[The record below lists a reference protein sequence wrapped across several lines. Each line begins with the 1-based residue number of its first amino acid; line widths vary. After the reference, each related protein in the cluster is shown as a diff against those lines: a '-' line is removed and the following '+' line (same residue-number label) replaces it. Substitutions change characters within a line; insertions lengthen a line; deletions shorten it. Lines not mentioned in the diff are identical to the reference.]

1 MSATC
6 CPGPE
11 ARRASKTT
19 YRLKDS
25 KESENDY
32 VILSGG
38 RRQILKRI
46 ASWRR
51 WGCATG
57 GSLWG
62 CRSRPGR
69 PQIRSYYATM
79 VPRLL
84 FILYITSCFTITACC
99 SSRSTP
105 KPRPTIAT
113 ARPNVTFETYACPEA
128 YAKWYCLNGAT
139 CFAIKI
145 RDSILYNCECA
156 DGYMG
161 QRCEFKD
168 LDGSYLPSREREIQ
182 RAGIAGGLL
191 IVILIIALFYLIY
204 YLTTR
209 LRRRYVAYYPDPELG
224 RIQQQL
230 VQPQP
235 HLMTPEAE
243 AKSKTY
249 SNGWLDSVFR
259 WRQFFGKEVQS
270 LTSPQK
276 CQVAIVSQ
284 SPYLEHCNSQEHYCP
299 PRQGHCVCP
308 HQQELRHPHRREHS
322 YSHRL
327 EQSHRH

>member
-1 MSATC
+1 MDRNSCTDGKRRCSAAAADEL
-6 CPGPE
+6 GPRRS
-11 ARRASKTT
+11 AGSRTLPTVRRAWWKTLT
-19 YRLKDS
+19 F
-25 KESENDY
+25 
-32 VILSGG
+32 IQQFG
-38 RRQILKRI
+38 
-46 ASWRR
+46 
-51 WGCATG
+51 
-57 GSLWG
+57 
-62 CRSRPGR
+62 PGR

-191 IVILIIALFYLIY
+191 IVILIIAFCYLIY

-209 LRRRYVAYYPDPELG
+209 LRKRYVAYYPDLEQG
-224 RIQQQL
+224 KIQQHL
-230 VQPQP
+230 VQPQS
-235 HLMTPEAE
+235 HLMMMNPEVQADC
-243 AKSKTY
+243 KKY
-249 SNGWLDSVFR
+249 SSVWFDSLVFR
-259 WRQFFGKEVQS
+259 WREIFSKEVQS
-270 LTSPQK
+270 SASPQK

-284 SPYLEHCNSQEHYCP
+284 SPYLEHCSSSRELYCP
-299 PRQGHCVCP
+299 LRQGHCCCP
-308 HQQELRHPHRREHS
+308 QRQEHCVLHKQEHS
-322 YSHRL
+322 YSHRQ

>member
-1 MSATC
+1 MDRISCTDEERRCSAAADEES
-6 CPGPE
+6 P
-11 ARRASKTT
+11 RRSAGSRTLSTVKRAWWKTLT
-19 YRLKDS
+19 F
-25 KESENDY
+25 
-32 VILSGG
+32 IQQFG
-38 RRQILKRI
+38 
-46 ASWRR
+46 
-51 WGCATG
+51 
-57 GSLWG
+57 
-62 CRSRPGR
+62 PGR

-191 IVILIIALFYLIY
+191 IVISIIAFCYLIY
-204 YLTTR
+204 YLMTR
-209 LRRRYVAYYPDPELG
+209 LRRRYVAYYPDPEVVT
-224 RIQQQL
+224 IQQHL
-230 VQPQP
+230 VQPQS
-235 HLMTPEAE
+235 HLITPEVQADYNPPN
-243 AKSKTY
+243 S
-249 SNGWLDSVFR
+249 SVWFNFFVFR
-259 WRQFFGKEVQS
+259 WRRIFSKEVQS
-270 LTSPQK
+270 STSPQK

-284 SPYLEHCNSQEHYCP
+284 SPYLEHSNSRELYCPLRREHSCCPQRQEHYCL
-299 PRQGHCVCP
+299 HK
-308 HQQELRHPHRREHS
+308 EEHS
-322 YSHRL
+322 YSHRQ